1 MLNRILSAIGY
12 EKRVTDYNPAFA
24 PDVWNVARHPGAG
37 FVTPNKVLS
46 NLAVAVRCVSLRS
59 ELLASVPLKAYRR
72 LPNGDRERLTNSPLS
87 DVLADL
93 ANPLMTAFELR
104 EFLVRSLDTAGNAYA
119 RIDRNGNGQVVAL
132 WPLAPSSVQV
142 KRLESGRLR
151 YHVTTLG
158 AKQTV
163 LLQEEILHIRASSED
178 GLVGRSPITI
188 ARGALGM
195 AVAQNEAAETLASN
209 GLRPAA
215 AFTHPGKLTD
225 KAIENIQQGYMN
237 QNGGPFNAGKPLVLQ
252 EGMTIANASFSAED
266 AELLESRK
274 LSNEDVARIFG
285 VPPASVGISTSV
297 SYGSAQQ
304 SAADLVSNA
313 LAPLAAR
320 VEQALQRCLLT
331 TEGRRTLFI
340 EHDLSRLLRGDATAR
355 WATYRTARE
364 IGALTNN
371 QILRFE
377 NLPGYEGGD
386 DHTPLSLQSRS
397 ETPVASES

>member
-1 MLNRILSAIGY
+1 MLTRILSAFGY
-12 EKRVTDYNPAFA
+12 EKRVTDYNPVFSPDMWPRAF
-24 PDVWNVARHPGAG
+24 HPGGG
-37 FVTPNKVLS
+37 FVTPSKVLS
-46 NLAVAVRCVSLRS
+46 NLAVAVRCVSIRS
-59 ELLASVPLKAYRR
+59 ELLASVPLKVFRR
-72 LPNGDRERLTNSPLS
+72 LPNGDRERVSNSPLA

-93 ANPLMTAFELR
+93 ANPLMTSFELR

-119 RIDRNGNGQVVAL
+119 RIDRNGNGQVIAL

-151 YHVTTLG
+151 YHVTTPG

-163 LLQEEILHIRASSED
+163 LLQEEVLHIRASSED

-188 ARGALGM
+188 ARGALGT
-195 AVAQNEAAETLASN
+195 AIAQNETAENLASS
-209 GLRPAA
+209 GLRPGA
-215 AFTHPGKLTD
+215 AFTHPGKLSD
-225 KAIENIQQGYMN
+225 KAIQNIQDTYMS
-237 QNGGPFNAGKPLVLQ
+237 QNGGPHNAGKPLVLQ
-252 EGMTIANASFSAED
+252 EGMTFAHASFSAED

-285 VPPASVGISTSV
+285 VPPGSVGIATSV

-304 SAADLVSNA
+304 AAQDLVSNA

-331 TEGRRTLFI
+331 TEGRRTMFI
-340 EHDLSRLLRGDATAR
+340 EHDLSGLLRGDTTAR

-377 NLPGYEGGD
+377 NLPGYDGGD
-386 DHTPLSLQSRS
+386 DHTPLSLQARA
-397 ETPVASES
+397 EAPTASER

>member
-1 MLNRILSAIGY
+1 MLTRILSAFGY
-12 EKRVTDYNPAFA
+12 ERRVTDHNPAFA
-24 PDVWNVARHPGAG
+24 PDLWPRPLPLSG
-37 FVTPNKVLS
+37 FVTPNKVMS

-59 ELLASVPLKAYRR
+59 ELLASQPLKIYRK
-72 LPNGDRERLTNSPLS
+72 LPNGDRERVTDTPLS

-119 RIDRNGNGQVVAL
+119 RIERNGNGQVIAL
-132 WPLAPSSVQV
+132 WPLAASSVQV
-142 KRLESGRLR
+142 ERLESGRLR
-151 YHVTTLG
+151 YRVSAPG

-163 LLQEEILHIRASSED
+163 LLQEEVLHIRASSED
-178 GLVGRSPITI
+178 GLVGRSPISI
-188 ARGALGM
+188 ARGSLQTAI
-195 AVAQNEAAETLASN
+195 AQNEAAETLASN

-215 AFTHPGKLTD
+215 AFTHPGKLSD
-225 KAIENIQQGYMN
+225 NAIDNIQSTYMA
-237 QNGGPFNAGKPLVLQ
+237 QNAGPHNAGKPLVLQ

-304 SAADLVSNA
+304 AAADLVSNA

-320 VEQALQRCLLT
+320 VEQALQRCLLS
-331 TEGRRTLFI
+331 TEARRTTFI
-340 EHDLSRLLRGDATAR
+340 EHDLSDLLRGDASTR
-355 WATYRTARE
+355 WSTYRIARE

-377 NLPGYEGGD
+377 NLPGYDGGD
-386 DHTPLSLQSRS
+386 EHTPLSLQARG
-397 ETPVASES
+397 ETPTASER